1 MLQTEEAHR
10 GEVVAMVGEE
20 ASSSTELAR
29 TGTMRAYQAR
39 EASTGP
45 EETPTAL
52 AVEVGAEDE
61 VGEALV
67 AEEAA

>member
-1 MLQTEEAHR
+1 
-10 GEVVAMVGEE
+10 MVGEE